1 MAITVKK
8 SMWFMNSDDGIAP
21 PVTRGLIA
29 ASQGTYNADS
39 IAYLSESGTWK
50 ICAATTGACHGFLL
64 RQQTTEL
71 SGNTAIRVGL
81 IKRAHKYLAYAQNAG
96 SDTSLAQANVGND
109 YEIAVDTTEIGYT
122 TINLATPT
130 EMVLTLTD
138 LAANLDQ
145 TGRKFNSSDTP
156 AVGVCQF
163 LQSVIDE
170 EAA

>member
-8 SMWFMNSDDGIAP
+8 SMWFNSSDDGIAP
-21 PVTRGLIA
+21 PVVRGKIA

-50 ICAATTGACHGFLL
+50 ICGATTGACHGFLL

-71 SGNTAIRVGL
+71 AANTEVRIGL

-96 SDTSLAQANVGND
+96 SDTSLAQSNVGND

-122 TINLATPT
+122 TINIATPT
-130 EMVLTLTD
+130 ESVLTLTD
-138 LAANLDQ
+138 LAANDDA
-145 TGRKFNSSDTP
+145 TGRKFALSDTP
-156 AVGVCQF
+156 AVGVAQF
-163 LQSVIDE
+163 LQSIIDE